1 MRDHYQQREHTLTQV
16 LADRKEWEQATA
28 QSRRL
33 AVAADAELRRRHPD
47 RTIDPLRSA
56 EPALS
61 DTERK
66 QLHPAS
72 DRHPAET
79 ATWTRDQAMRQQA
92 FRAEMDERLELIV
105 PSEDPVL
112 GNLSNTFQG
121 WQASSRD
128 AIVQPPKPE
137 IIPSTRIL
145 QLAAEHDIEP
155 EAAD

>member
-33 AVAADAELRRRHPD
+33 AVAADAELRRHPD

-56 EPALS
+56 EPIPS

-72 DRHPAET
+72 DRNPAER
-79 ATWTRDQAMRQQA
+79 ATWTRDQAMRQA
-92 FRAEMDERLELIV
+92 FRAEMDEPR
-105 PSEDPVL
+105 S
-112 GNLSNTFQG
+112 
-121 WQASSRD
+121 
-128 AIVQPPKPE
+128 
-137 IIPSTRIL
+137 
-145 QLAAEHDIEP
+145 
-155 EAAD
+155 